1 MPVGDIEFP
10 ILGNDAL
17 IPVLVMPHILIAAFV
32 IGITMVAPVSEYLG
46 LVTKQPKYDRF
57 ARNAAKFTILIFA
70 SGSALAITFVLMLI
84 TLYPVFW
91 SYLQNIMFW
100 ALLAEAFM
108 FVGEII
114 LLYAWYNA
122 WDRMAY
128 RKRLHVVFGFM
139 AGLFGLAQQTFINVV
154 GSYMLTPSEAPVTDV
169 ARTYLNPTFVPLN
182 MHRFVGNPSY
192 VGFLIAGWA
201 GWRYLRSTSED
212 DREYYDWMGHFGLLW
227 GLGFLLL
234 QPIIGYGYLKAI
246 RESSP
251 EAFNT
256 IMLGDKS
263 WLFILLMIEL
273 AIMGIASVAYFLHKL
288 RFAVR
293 PMEGLRKLSVGAF
306 ALTALFSI
314 LNVIPA
320 DASII
325 PQIGLVFGGGEETQI
340 PLGSMYPWKYV
351 GLIGLTLVGFF
362 VLALYLRATA
372 GGFVWGRASR
382 WSQYALMVSAVTVV
396 LTMMTMG
403 YTRETAR
410 RVDNDPGYLIYGCI
424 TLEQKL
430 TPQTCPATGLE
441 RGE

>member
-17 IPVLVMPHILIAAFV
+17 IPVLVVPHVLIAAFV

-154 GSYMLTPSEAPVTDV
+154 GSYMLTPSEAPATNVGATF
-169 ARTYLNPTFVPLN
+169 LNPTFVPLN
-182 MHRFVGNPSY
+182 MHRFIGNISF

-201 GWRYLRSTSED
+201 AWRYLKSATEE
-212 DREYYDWMGHFGLLW
+212 DREYYDWMGHW
-227 GLGFLLL
+227 GMVWGFGFLLL
-234 QPIIGYGYLKAI
+234 QPIIGYGYLKSI
-246 RESSP
+246 REHNP
-251 EAFNT
+251 AAFDYL
-256 IMLGDKS
+256 MVGEKS
-263 WLFILLMIEL
+263 WLFNLLAIEL
-273 AIMGIASVAYFLHKL
+273 AVMGVASTAYFLHRL
-288 RFAVR
+288 SFAVR
-293 PMEGLRKLSVGAF
+293 PMPAVRRTAAGALGFMAIFGL
-306 ALTALFSI
+306 

-320 DASII
+320 DANLV
-325 PQIGLVFGGGEETQI
+325 PQIGLVFAGGEKTQI
-340 PLGSMYPWKYV
+340 PLGDMYPWKYI
-351 GLIGLTLVGFF
+351 GLIGMILVGLL
-362 VLALYLRATA
+362 VLALYLKATA
-372 GGFVWGRASR
+372 RGFHWGRSSR
-382 WSQYALMVSAVTVV
+382 WSQYALIVVAVTVV
-396 LTMMTMG
+396 STMMTMG
-403 YTRETAR
+403 YARETAR
-410 RVDNDPGYLIYGCI
+410 RAEDPGYLISGCI
-424 TLEQKL
+424 TLDQKI
-430 TPQTCPATGLE
+430 TPETCPPVTGGGL
-441 RGE
+441 

>member
-10 ILGNDAL
+10 VIGNDAL
-17 IPVLVMPHILIAAFV
+17 IPVLVVPHILIAAFV
-32 IGITMVAPVSEYLG
+32 IGITLVAPVSEYLG

-154 GSYMLTPSEAPVTDV
+154 GSYMLTPSEAPATNVGATF
-169 ARTYLNPTFVPLN
+169 LNPTFVPLN
-182 MHRFVGNPSY
+182 MHRFIGNISF
-192 VGFLIAGWA
+192 VGFLVAGWA
-201 GWRYLRSTSED
+201 AWRYLRSAGEE
-212 DREYYDWMGHFGLLW
+212 DREYYDWMGHW
-227 GLGFLLL
+227 GMVWGFGFLLL
-234 QPIIGYGYLKAI
+234 QPIIGYGYLKSI
-246 RESSP
+246 REHSP
-251 EAFNT
+251 AAFDYL
-256 IMLGDKS
+256 MVGEKS
-263 WLFILLMIEL
+263 WLFNLLAIEL
-273 AIMGIASVAYFLHKL
+273 AVMGVAGVAYFLHRL

-293 PMEGLRKLSVGAF
+293 PMPALRRTAAGALGF
-306 ALTALFSI
+306 MAIFGV

-320 DASII
+320 DANLV
-325 PQIGLVFGGGEETQI
+325 PQIGLVFAEGERTQI
-340 PLGSMYPWKYV
+340 PLGDMYPWKYI
-351 GLIGLTLVGFF
+351 GLIGMTFAGLF
-362 VLALYLRATA
+362 VLALYLKATA
-372 GGFVWGRASR
+372 SGFHWGRSSR
-382 WSQYALMVSAVTVV
+382 WSQYALIVVAVTVV
-396 LTMMTMG
+396 FTMMTMG
-403 YTRETAR
+403 YARETAR
-410 RVDNDPGYLIYGCI
+410 RAEGPGYLINGCI
-424 TLEQKL
+424 TLDQKI
-430 TPQTCPATGLE
+430 TPETCPPVTGGSL
-441 RGE
+441 